1 MDETTPSPDTAQT
14 RSLDEVLVAMD
25 VVDTLRHRDQIFL
38 KEIDHEGREE
48 DLVARLKEIY
58 AAQGMDVPEET
69 IRDGV
74 RAMADKR
81 FTHEPAKKGFFRRL
95 AIIYV
100 TRARWWKPAA
110 IAGAL
115 VLGTGTVYQ
124 LGVAMPRA
132 AAERSLERDLT
143 ITLPAALAEARDD
156 VLAIAE
162 TETGIARAEAL
173 YRQGQTALEEE
184 SRASAES
191 AVDALT
197 ALRREIAAQYQVRV
211 VNDPDDFTGI
221 YREHDDLPGRQNY
234 YLIVEAVSPT
244 GEVLDV
250 TVRDEETNEEVRV
263 NRWGQRVSRTVF
275 EGVAADKQDDMIIQ
289 DAIIGQKD
297 PGAFE
302 PTYSVSTP
310 GGAITEW

>member
-1 MDETTPSPDTAQT
+1 MSETETPTSSKPQ
-14 RSLDEVLVAMD
+14 SLDQVLVAMD

-81 FTHEPAKKGFFRRL
+81 FNHEPAKKGFMRRL
-95 AIIYV
+95 AIIYI
-100 TRARWWKPAA
+100 TRSRWWKPAA
-110 IAGAL
+110 AASAALLGLGGA
-115 VLGTGTVYQ
+115 YQ
-124 LGVAMPRA
+124 VGVAMPKA
-132 AAERSLERDLT
+132 AAERTLVRDLT
-143 ITLPAALAEARDD
+143 ETIPAGLADAREAVFAAAQTDAGRD
-156 VLAIAE
+156 
-162 TETGIARAEAL
+162 RAEAI
-173 YRQGQTALEEE
+173 YRQGLVALEDENREE
-184 SRASAES
+184 ARA
-191 AVDALT
+191 AVDGLV
-197 ALRREIAAQYQVRV
+197 ALRREIQSQYQVRV
-211 VNDPDDFTGI
+211 VNDPDDFTGV
-221 YREHDDLPGRQNY
+221 YREHDDLPGRQSY

-244 GEVLDV
+244 GDVLEV
-250 TVRDEETNEEVRV
+250 TVRDEEINQEVRV
-263 NRWGQRVSRTVF
+263 KRWGQRVSRTVF

-289 DAIIGQKD
+289 DAIIGAKE